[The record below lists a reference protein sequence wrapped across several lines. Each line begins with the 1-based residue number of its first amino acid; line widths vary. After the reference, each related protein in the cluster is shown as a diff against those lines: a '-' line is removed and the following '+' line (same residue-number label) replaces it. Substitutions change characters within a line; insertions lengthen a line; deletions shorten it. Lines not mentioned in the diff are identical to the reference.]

1 MQLRFAS
8 LPTVE
13 QVKSH
18 VLQTLCE
25 RDYLDPEQTAL
36 HQALLVRKGA
46 PCGILFQ
53 VQGPRR
59 LRNYAV
65 WAGEEDRILFY
76 DSTGVRVAE
85 TRVCEGPDL
94 ASIDFKAV
102 ARTA

>member
-1 MQLRFAS
+1 MQVLFAT
-8 LPTVE
+8 LPTVD
-13 QVKSH
+13 QVKNH
-18 VLQTLCE
+18 VLRTLCE
-25 RDYLDPEQTAL
+25 RDYLDPTQTAL

-46 PCGILFQ
+46 PCGILFE

-94 ASIDFKAV
+94 TSIDFKAEGQS
-102 ARTA
+102 A